1 MKILNV
7 SFSTLSHGLLVFCWY
22 PTPFSPVPHIL
33 ARPTD
38 DGLPLALLDPPNLP
52 LGPFLGD
59 PRGPACCS
67 VRETQESPRA
77 LRPSAGSSPS
87 ARGRLSSLLASLSIL
102 VPEELLPCV
111 EGHPGAF
118 PFGSRLAHSAVRTRP
133 THTRAGP
140 LPKRGRR
147 SLDFLNSGGIFP
159 KDENTKALC
168 WPEILKL
175 KGTSWPSAQRDPS
188 VGSIDSQGVYS
199 HRFPRSPGEAGWTSR
214 MGMSGRGS
222 VGAARASRNRQR
234 RARIL

>member
-1 MKILNV
+1 MYLSQLFLMGSL
-7 SFSTLSHGLLVFCWY
+7 SFAGIPHPFPLYLTFWPDPQMMGFHWLCWIH
-22 PTPFSPVPHIL
+22 PTYLWDPFWEIPG
-33 ARPTD
+33 
-38 DGLPLALLDPPNLP
+38 GLPAALS
-52 LGPFLGD
+52 GD
-59 PRGPACCS
+59 
-67 VRETQESPRA
+67 TQESPRA

-133 THTRAGP
+133 THTRAVP
-140 LPKRGRR
+140 LTKRGRR